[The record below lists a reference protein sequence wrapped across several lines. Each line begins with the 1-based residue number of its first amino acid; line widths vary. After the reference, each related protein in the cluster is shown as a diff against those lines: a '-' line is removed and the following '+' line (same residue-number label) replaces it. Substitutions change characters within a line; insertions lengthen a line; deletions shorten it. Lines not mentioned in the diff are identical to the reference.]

1 MAGLAATALAE
12 AYTELSPA
20 QSSEIYSKIQTLS
33 ATRPVVI
40 SVQDAVRSQLPAD
53 TFPDPSVGPFF
64 QEDFA
69 SLAQAESPV
78 FTEAPWF
85 PSIST
90 DLQAAY
96 RTLEDPA
103 LAGGHNVCDANSI
116 VLNARASKLHAV
128 LTVEFSISTG
138 INGAQM

>member
-1 MAGLAATALAE
+1 MHSLILMASLAATALAE

-40 SVQDAVRSQLPAD
+40 SVQNAVRSQLPAD

-103 LAGGHNVCDANSI
+103 LYVERSI
-116 VLNARASKLHAV
+116 INEVVPITNGPAV
-128 LTVEFSISTG
+128 PEATTFATQTRSS
-138 INGAQM
+138 

>member
-1 MAGLAATALAE
+1 MHSLILMAGLAATALAE

-40 SVQDAVRSQLPAD
+40 SVQNAVRSQLPAD

-96 RTLEDPA
+96 KTLEDPA
-103 LAGGHNVCDANSI
+103 LYVERSI
-116 VLNARASKLHAV
+116 INEVVPITNGP
-128 LTVEFSISTG
+128 TVPEATTFATQTRSS
-138 INGAQM
+138 

>member
-1 MAGLAATALAE
+1 MASLAATALAE

-20 QSSEIYSKIQTLS
+20 QVRILMMLQTLS

-40 SVQDAVRSQLPAD
+40 SVQNAVRSQLPAD

-103 LAGGHNVCDANSI
+103 LYVERSI
-116 VLNARASKLHAV
+116 INEVVPITNGPAV
-128 LTVEFSISTG
+128 PEATTFTTQTRSS
-138 INGAQM
+138 